1 MQGIWTAIVTPFT
14 RGGELDLRAF
24 DALIDA
30 QKASGIRGV
39 VVIGSTGEGL
49 TLTQAEKLTLLQRAV
64 SRGKPELEIM
74 SGTGTLSTAQTVE
87 FAKLALD
94 SGVDS
99 LLIVTPPYSK
109 PSTAGLLQHFQ
120 AVAAAVSVP
129 ICLYHIPGRT
139 GQKLTI
145 EQFRQLSAIP
155 ALTAIKEAG
164 ADMAFYTEIVLATG
178 KIVLSGDDLSFLPSL
193 AAGGEGCVSV
203 LSNIFPRAVQAMYD
217 AYCKGDNSRA
227 LAYHQCLFPL
237 MQALFIESNPAPIK
251 ALLAQEHAVLE
262 NVLRLPLASLS
273 AANTPTLEK
282 IYRTA
287 RQQLQ
292 NLAASFGN

>member
-14 RGGELDLRAF
+14 SSGEFDQHAF
-24 DALIDA
+24 DALLDD
-30 QKASGIRGV
+30 QKTSGIRGV

-49 TLTQAEKLTLLQRAV
+49 TLTVQEKLTLLRRAV

-74 SGTGTLSTAQTVE
+74 SGTGTLSTTQTVE
-87 FAKLALD
+87 FAKLAVD
-94 SGVDS
+94 SGADS

-120 AVAAAVSVP
+120 AVAEAVSVP

-145 EQFRQLSAIP
+145 EQFQQLCAVPS
-155 ALTAIKEAG
+155 LTAIKEAG
-164 ADMAFYTEIVLATG
+164 SDMAFYTEIVLATR
-178 KIVLSGDDLSFLPSL
+178 KIVLSGDDLSFLPSMG
-193 AAGGEGCVSV
+193 AGGEGCVSV
-203 LSNIFPRAVQAMYD
+203 LSNILPREMQAMYD
-217 AYCKGDNSRA
+217 AYRKGDNMRA

-251 ALLAQEHAVLE
+251 ALLADEHAAME
-262 NVLRLPLASLS
+262 NVLRLPLATLS
-273 AANTPTLEK
+273 AANAPTLAK
-282 IYRTA
+282 IYRTVKL
-287 RQQLQ
+287 QLQ
-292 NLAASFGN
+292 NLATSFGN

>member
-14 RGGELDLRAF
+14 SSGEVDTRAF
-24 DALIDA
+24 DALLDD

-49 TLTQAEKLTLLQRAV
+49 TLTVQEKLTLLRRAV

-87 FAKLALD
+87 FAKLAVD
-94 SGVDS
+94 SGADS
-99 LLIVTPPYSK
+99 MLIVTPPYSK

-120 AVAAAVSVP
+120 AVAEAVSVP

-145 EQFRQLSAIP
+145 EQFRQLSEIP
-155 ALTAIKEAG
+155 SLTAIKEAG
-164 ADMAFYTEIVLATG
+164 SDMAFYTEIVLATR
-178 KIVLSGDDLSFLPSL
+178 KTVLSGDDLSFLPSM

-203 LSNIFPRAVQAMYD
+203 LSNILPREMQAIYD
-217 AYCKGDNSRA
+217 AYRQGDNMRA

-251 ALLAQEHAVLE
+251 ALLAKEYAGME

-273 AANTPTLEK
+273 EANAPTLAK

-287 RQQLQ
+287 KQQLH
-292 NLAASFGN
+292 NV